1 MTVRMLAKAVLAAA
15 LALGAVSAAHA
26 DKLRIG
32 TEGAYAPFNMK
43 DSKGEVVGFD
53 IDIAKA
59 LCAEMKAECTIVT
72 QDWDGI
78 IPALQNKKFDFIAA
92 SMSITE
98 ERSKVVSFTD
108 PYYRNKLQ
116 FIGKK
121 GVDLDTSVDALKKKT
136 IGAQRA
142 TIASEWLEKNLGTTD
157 NVKLYD
163 TQENAWLD
171 LSSGRTDV
179 VLADSFL
186 AYDWL
191 QGDAGKGFEFK
202 NKPVFDDD
210 KIGIAVRK
218 SDTQLLARLN
228 TALKTIIDNGT
239 YDKINAKYFPFS
251 IR

>member
-1 MTVRMLAKAVLAAA
+1 MMFRILAAAALAAA
-15 LALGAVSAAHA
+15 LSVSSASAETL
-26 DKLRIG
+26 KIG
-32 TEGAYAPFNMK
+32 SEGAYPPFNTK
-43 DSKGEVVGFD
+43 DTSGNVVGFD

-59 LCAEMKAECTIVT
+59 LCAEMKVECTVVT
-72 QDWDGI
+72 QDWDGM
-78 IPALQNKKFDFIAA
+78 IPALQNKKFDFVAA

-98 ERSKVVSFTD
+98 ERLKVVNFTD

-116 FIGKK
+116 YVGKK
-121 GVDLDTSVDALKKKT
+121 GMPLDISPAALKGKS

-142 TIASEWLEKNLGTTD
+142 TIAAEWLEKNVPGAST
-157 NVKLYD
+157 KLYD

-171 LSSGRTDV
+171 LDAGRTDA
-179 VLADSFL
+179 VLADVFL
-186 AYDWL
+186 SYDWL
-191 QGDAGKGFEFK
+191 QSPTGKNFEYKGD
-202 NKPVFDDD
+202 PVFDDD

-218 SDTQLLARLN
+218 QDTALLARLN